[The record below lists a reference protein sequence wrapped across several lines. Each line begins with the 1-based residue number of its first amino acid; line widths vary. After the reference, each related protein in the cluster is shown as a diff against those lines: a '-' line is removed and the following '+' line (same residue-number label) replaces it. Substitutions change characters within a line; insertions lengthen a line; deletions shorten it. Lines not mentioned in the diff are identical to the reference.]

1 MGELFTI
8 QRHTR
13 IDKEFEIKYGSG
25 WPAIRLKVDYDDV
38 DQKEVDRL
46 ARRIVDVLNENWDKF
61 RP

>member
-13 IDKEFEIKYGSG
+13 IDKEFEIKCGSG
-25 WPAIRLKVDYDDV
+25 DIRLKVDYDDV